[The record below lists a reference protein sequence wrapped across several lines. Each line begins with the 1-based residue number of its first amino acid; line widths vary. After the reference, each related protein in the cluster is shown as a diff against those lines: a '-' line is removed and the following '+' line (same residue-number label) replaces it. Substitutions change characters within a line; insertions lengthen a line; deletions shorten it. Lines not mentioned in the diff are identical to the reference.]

1 MCGFTQPVKL
11 LCLTPDQMSKRAVIT
26 KNLDKYPKLQMD
38 KTFYPRKTLNSQ
50 YQHTGKKRNQK
61 KRAERRAYVEAKFK
75 KDSTLRS
82 FNGQT

>member
-38 KTFYPRKTLNSQ
+38 KTFYPRKDFEFLVL
-50 YQHTGKKRNQK
+50 KILEKRNQIEIK
-61 KRAERRAYVEAKFK
+61 QKEVPM
-75 KDSTLRS
+75 
-82 FNGQT
+82 